1 MRAFSGFPQQNQM
14 LSDMMGLLN
23 PSGVLAVQVPQ
34 QAKHPVQQILQ
45 QMAKSE
51 PWREKLQARTFYTL
65 SESEYYDQLSERST
79 DFRMWETV
87 YFHEMPSHE
96 SILEWYRGT
105 GLRPYLAQLQ
115 ESDRPIFE
123 QELLE
128 QIKQTYPVQ
137 KNGTIL
143 FRFPR
148 LFWIARK
155 EC

>member
-1 MRAFSGFPQQNQM
+1 MDRKFFKAFPDKFF
-14 LSDMMGLLN
+14 
-23 PSGVLAVQVPQ
+23 VP
-34 QAKHPVQQILQ
+34 
-45 QMAKSE
+45 
-51 PWREKLQARTFYTL
+51 
-65 SESEYYDQLSERST
+65 ESEME
-79 DFRMWETV
+79 FE
-87 YFHEMPSHE
+87 E
-96 SILEWYRGT
+96 
-105 GLRPYLAQLQ
+105 YLAQLQ

-155 EC
+155 GN

>member
-1 MRAFSGFPQQNQM
+1 
-14 LSDMMGLLN
+14 
-23 PSGVLAVQVPQ
+23 
-34 QAKHPVQQILQ
+34 
-45 QMAKSE
+45 
-51 PWREKLQARTFYTL
+51 
-65 SESEYYDQLSERST
+65 
-79 DFRMWETV
+79 MWETV

-137 KNGTIL
+137 KMERFCSGFQDYSGLQEKNAKKKEELSCEEANG
-143 FRFPR
+143 
-148 LFWIARK
+148 K
-155 EC
+155 